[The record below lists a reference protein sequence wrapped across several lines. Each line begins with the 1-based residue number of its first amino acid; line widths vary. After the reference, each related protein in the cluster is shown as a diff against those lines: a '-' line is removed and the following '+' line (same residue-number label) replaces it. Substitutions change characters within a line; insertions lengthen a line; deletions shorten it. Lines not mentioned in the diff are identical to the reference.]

1 MRISDWSSDV
11 CSSDLDDPDGAIT
24 EAGRREAAAECD
36 GRRKAGAEHEHLGGV
51 RPAES
56 RRNEPGPRVVGDV
69 RHEDDQHRHAAEEVE
84 PRVADA
90 GLSAARGGAG
100 GDRHALVLRLRSA
113 FNATPRA
120 LVTLPAITRP
130 DDLR

>member
-1 MRISDWSSDV
+1 MI
-11 CSSDLDDPDGAIT
+11 
-24 EAGRREAAAECD
+24 RRLPRPTLTDTLFPYTTLC
-36 GRRKAGAEHEHLGGV
+36 RSV

-69 RHEDDQHRHAAEEVE
+69 RHADDQHRQAAEEVE

-100 GDRHALVLRLRSA
+100 GARHALVHRVRYA
-113 FNATPRA
+113 FHATRHA
-120 LVTLPAITRP
+120 LVTIPAIHSPPGRGGHREDRTRNSEGKWGTTKV
-130 DDLR
+130 

>member
-1 MRISDWSSDV
+1 MI
-11 CSSDLDDPDGAIT
+11 
-24 EAGRREAAAECD
+24 RRLPRPTLTDTLFPYTTLC
-36 GRRKAGAEHEHLGGV
+36 RSV
-51 RPAES
+51 RPAET
-56 RRNEPGPRVVGDV
+56 RRNEPGPRDVGDV

-113 FNATPRA
+113 FNATRRA
-120 LVTLPAITRP
+120 LVTLPAINSPHGR
-130 DDLR
+130 